1 MSKNIMVAS
10 NTHEYAI
17 ICGPLLADTLITI
30 CETIQDKK
38 TGPQFEGTTVTGL
51 CWSDYLIV

>member
-1 MSKNIMVAS
+1 MVAS

-51 CWSDYLIV
+51 C